1 MSTAISWPEITLRI
15 VCALIAGI
23 LIGLNRGEH
32 GHAAGLRTT
41 ILVCLA
47 AALAMIQVNLL
58 LGMAGRSGSSYV
70 MLDLMRLPLGIL
82 SGMGFIG
89 AGAIVRR
96 GHLIEGVTT
105 AATLWF
111 VTVLGLCFGG
121 GQVLLGAI
129 ALVLG
134 MVVLSCF
141 KWIELRIRQD
151 RQAMLTVEIGPDGP
165 TEETVNKA
173 FQQAGLTIRSNRIT
187 YTDRGRCRKIAC
199 TVHWRG
205 KSVDTVPPDF
215 LQSLARTNGVILLEW
230 VS

>member
-199 TVHWRG
+199 TVRWRG